1 MIVSF
6 KLANY
11 SIKGRRLSRNK
22 ETDDYHDEMLY
33 VDEIF
38 KNYEYDE
45 EITIALSIGSNPFT
59 DECPALWV
67 RIGIGAAV
75 NTCQG

>member
-1 MIVSF
+1 
-6 KLANY
+6 
-11 SIKGRRLSRNK
+11 
-22 ETDDYHDEMLY
+22 MLY